1 MSIGDRSAL
10 FNRSYEQ
17 SPTLV
22 ILMVL
27 FIFVTI
33 IYLLNVFI
41 GFFIEVIN
49 NDNLEA
55 SQLILKAEVKY
66 KYCLI

>member
-10 FNRSYEQ
+10 SNRSYEQ

-22 ILMVL
+22 MLMVL

-49 NDNLEA
+49 NDNLET

-66 KYCLI
+66 EYCLI